1 MNSLKKWSIKLWNY
15 LIEVWTWFYRL
26 FVKEHRLT
34 VSYNN
39 TWGDSDDKEYI
50 VRKFYNRKEKYLRF
64 KTSDGDIV
72 EIRGADGLNYR
83 IEAL

>member
-1 MNSLKKWSIKLWNY
+1 MWIWIVSLFTTRY
-15 LIEVWTWFYRL
+15 
-26 FVKEHRLT
+26 RLT

-72 EIRGADGLNYR
+72 EIRGADGLNHR